1 MPPPLRGGRPRL
13 GLSINYLSQSG
24 AKRRVEAFPM
34 YEITTGGVDRETQ
47 QGLEK
52 LLKGRVVR
60 PEHAENIDQLCKIC
74 YNVAAARGWWT
85 KANGTP
91 KKRNFGELMALI
103 HSEISEALEGGRRD
117 LASDHIAGFSMLE
130 EELADALIR
139 IFDLA
144 GGANLRL
151 GEAFLAK
158 IAFNAVRPDHKPEA
172 RAKAGG
178 KSF

>member
-1 MPPPLRGGRPRL
+1 
-13 GLSINYLSQSG
+13 
-24 AKRRVEAFPM
+24 M
-34 YEITTGGVDRETQ
+34 YEITTGGINREAQ
-47 QGLEK
+47 QAFEK
-52 LLKGRVVR
+52 LLNSRVVSS
-60 PEHAENIDQLCKIC
+60 EHAENIDRLCELC
-74 YNVAAARGWWT
+74 YDLAAARGWWT
-85 KANGTP
+85 NANGTP
-91 KKRNFGELMALI
+91 KNRNFGELMALI

-144 GGANLRL
+144 GGAELRL

>member
-1 MPPPLRGGRPRL
+1 
-13 GLSINYLSQSG
+13 
-24 AKRRVEAFPM
+24 M
-34 YEITTGGVDRETQ
+34 YEITTGGIDREIQ
-47 QGLEK
+47 QAMEK
-52 LLKGRVVR
+52 LLNSRVVS
-60 PEHAENIDQLCKIC
+60 PEHAENIDRLCELC
-74 YNVAAARGWWT
+74 YGLAAARGWWT
-85 KANGTP
+85 NANGTP
-91 KKRNFGELMALI
+91 KNRNFGELMALI
-103 HSEISEALEGGRRD
+103 HSEISEGLEGGRKD

-144 GGANLRL
+144 GGAELRL

-158 IAFNAVRPDHKPEA
+158 IMYNAVRPDHKPEA